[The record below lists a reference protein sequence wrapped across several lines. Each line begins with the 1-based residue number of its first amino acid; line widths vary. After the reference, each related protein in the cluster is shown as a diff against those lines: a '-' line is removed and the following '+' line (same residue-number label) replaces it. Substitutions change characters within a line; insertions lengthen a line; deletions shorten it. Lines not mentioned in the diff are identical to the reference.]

1 MLVFD
6 RKHEEFD
13 QTLSKAHPLANPTL
27 MACPECDLLHRATA
41 PPRGGMTLCSR
52 CGAVLERGRQ
62 GSLEVALALYLT
74 ALLLFFLANAFPLLA
89 LNLHGTI
96 QEASIPRCARI
107 LVSMGWPWLSAVL
120 ITTVILAP
128 LAHILGM
135 ILVIVQIRLGLQD
148 AWTARIFRIVGEFH
162 GWGMAEVFVLGLLIS
177 YVKLAQWAVVVP
189 GPSLFALGAF
199 MIVVAAAV
207 SSLDP
212 QALWNQIQPLPP
224 SPFIPRGVLTAR
236 GASLVA
242 CPTCGLLSPLAGTTA
257 CPRCDATLHSR
268 KPNGRQRTWALLI
281 TTAVLYIPANQLPV
295 MRVVSVGHAQAD
307 TIFSGIL
314 HLARSGS
321 WALALVILIASIL
334 VPLFKVAIL
343 TVLLL
348 SERSRSRWRPDHRAR
363 LYRLMEAVGRWSMV
377 DIFVVI
383 LMVAIVEVGGLA
395 TIAPGPGAVAFALM
409 VIAAML
415 AVRSFDPRLVWDALE
430 PDHG

>member
-1 MLVFD
+1 M
-6 RKHEEFD
+6 
-13 QTLSKAHPLANPTL
+13 NPTL
-27 MACPECDLLHRATA
+27 LACPECDLLHRAIA
-41 PPRGGMTLCSR
+41 PPIGGMMLCRR
-52 CGAVLERGRQ
+52 CGAVLERGRR

-74 ALLLFFLANAFPLLA
+74 ALLLFFLAGAFPLLV
-89 LNLHGTI
+89 LNLHGTV
-96 QEASIPRCARI
+96 QEASIPQCARI

-128 LAHILGM
+128 LAHVLGM
-135 ILVIVQIRLGLQD
+135 ILVIVQVQRGSQD
-148 AWTARIFRIVGEFH
+148 AWTAKVFRLVGEFR

-199 MIVVAAAV
+199 MILVAAAV

-212 QALWNQIQPLPP
+212 QALWNQLQPPPP
-224 SPFIPRGVLTAR
+224 SPSVPQGATTAL
-236 GASLVA
+236 AAALVA
-242 CPTCGLLSPLAGTTA
+242 CPTCGLLSPLAGTMV

-268 KPNGRQRTWALLI
+268 KPNGQQRTWALLI
-281 TTAVLYIPANQLPV
+281 TTALLYIPANLLPV
-295 MRVVSVGHAQAD
+295 MRVVSVGHAQDD

-321 WALALVILIASIL
+321 WGLALVILIASIL
-334 VPLFKVAIL
+334 VPLFKLAIL
-343 TVLLL
+343 TTLLL

-363 LYRLMEAVGRWSMV
+363 LYRLMEVVGRWSMV